1 MTRRELLRREYL
13 GRVERA
19 IDFIYARFGD
29 DIGLDEIADAAA
41 FSRFHFHRVFS
52 GVVGE
57 TVSDFLKRVRLQRA
71 AALLA
76 DNPGLSVTEIAL
88 ASGFSSPS
96 VFARA
101 FRERFGMT
109 ASEWRDLGREGR
121 RFLRDGSKQGQA
133 LGMPGQGDRKDRK
146 ESADAGGY
154 PPPIVPSG
162 TRRKDMP
169 KLSYKVEIKDLPEL
183 TVAYARHVGP
193 FDGIPE
199 AFGRLARWAGPRG
212 LFALPGART
221 LAVYHDSPEATEAGK
236 LRSSACLTVPSGTE
250 VSGDI
255 NLMTIPGGKFAVA
268 RFEIAPDQ
276 FGAAWDALMGE
287 WFPSSG
293 WQPDDRMCYEVYLS
307 EPDKHPQ
314 GRFVID
320 ICEPVRPL

>member
-1 MTRRELLRREYL
+1 MTRRELLKREYL

-19 IDFIYARFGD
+19 VDFIYARFGD

-88 ASGFSSPS
+88 ASGFSGPS

-101 FRERFGMT
+101 FRERFGVT

-121 RFLRDGSKQGQA
+121 RRLWDGSKQDQEDGT
-133 LGMPGQGDRKDRK
+133 PGQEDRKGPQAWMGG
-146 ESADAGGY
+146 SGY
-154 PPPIVPSG
+154 PSSIVPEG

-169 KLSYKVEIKDLPEL
+169 KLDYKVEIKDLPEL

-221 LAVYHDSPEATEAGK
+221 LAVYHDSPEATETSK
-236 LRSSACLTVPSGTE
+236 LRSSACLTVPPGTE
-250 VSGDI
+250 VSGDV

-293 WQPDDRMCYEVYLS
+293 WQPDDRMCYEVYLA
-307 EPDKHPQ
+307 EPDTHPE

>member
-1 MTRRELLRREYL
+1 VTRQELLRREYL
-13 GRVERA
+13 GRIERA
-19 IDFIYARFGD
+19 VDFIYARFGD

-121 RFLRDGSKQGQA
+121 RNRRGSKQGQT
-133 LGMPGQGDRKDRK
+133 LGMPGQGNRKVRK
-146 ESADAGGY
+146 AAAASDGY
-154 PPPIVPSG
+154 PPSIVPDG

-212 LFALPGART
+212 LFARPGAKT
-221 LAVYHDSPEATEAGK
+221 LAVYHDSPEATETGK
-236 LRSSACLTVPSGTE
+236 LRSSACLTVPPGTE

-255 NLMTIPGGKFAVA
+255 NLMTIPGGTFAVA

-276 FGAAWDALMGE
+276 FGEAWDALMGE

-293 WQPDDRMCYEVYLS
+293 WQPDDRMCYEVYLT
-307 EPDKHPQ
+307 EPDAHPE